1 MKLTNTNTHTQTLH
15 SHNIPPT
22 ITHNTADRK
31 QLTHRR
37 IVSWR
42 ISRQQEQTTHQT
54 RPQYQRKNCSRVGR
68 PSLPYYQW
76 QLHTS
81 NHYFS
86 KHLPSPR
93 KLWECRHVMCVY
105 LMTMIMVLHS
115 SFSSC
120 LFHTLI
126 HILSQWDCTYLI
138 NILVKDENLLLL

>member
-1 MKLTNTNTHTQTLH
+1 MMVPFPLGLRALAWSLADCSRELMTGLNTHYYEVLYTMKLKNTNKHSHTLH
-15 SHNIPPT
+15 THNIYT
-22 ITHNTADRK
+22 TNNHTLYCDQK

-68 PSLPYYQW
+68 PSLRYYQW

-93 KLWECRHVMCVY
+93 KL
-105 LMTMIMVLHS
+105 
-115 SFSSC
+115 
-120 LFHTLI
+120 
-126 HILSQWDCTYLI
+126 
-138 NILVKDENLLLL
+138 